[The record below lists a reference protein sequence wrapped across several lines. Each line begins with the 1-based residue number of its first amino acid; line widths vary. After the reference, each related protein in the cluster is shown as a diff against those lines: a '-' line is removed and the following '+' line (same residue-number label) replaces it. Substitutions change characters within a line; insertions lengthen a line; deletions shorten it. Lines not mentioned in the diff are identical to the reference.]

1 VGREWLWLTQLV
13 GGGADPGEG
22 SRHSA
27 LQKAKFGI
35 APQSNHILGADMMQL
50 ITTIRVWC
58 RKLHICTA
66 LILAMQAPLG
76 ETDGVEHYSGIVL

>member
-1 VGREWLWLTQLV
+1 MRLTQLV
-13 GGGADPGEG
+13 GGGADTGEVG
-22 SRHSA
+22 RHPA
-27 LQKAKFGI
+27 LENTDFGI

-58 RKLHICTA
+58 RKPHMCTA